1 LIRIWLLW
9 SVIPILGSLDQEFIL
24 ETNPQAKPI
33 HPKPAGPHPPATS
46 EPPKFWPEVEA
57 TSQELRTEN

>member
-24 ETNPQAKPI
+24 ETNPQAERIP
-33 HPKPAGPHPPATS
+33 PKPARPSRQRRANRQSFGQ
-46 EPPKFWPEVEA
+46 K
-57 TSQELRTEN
+57 